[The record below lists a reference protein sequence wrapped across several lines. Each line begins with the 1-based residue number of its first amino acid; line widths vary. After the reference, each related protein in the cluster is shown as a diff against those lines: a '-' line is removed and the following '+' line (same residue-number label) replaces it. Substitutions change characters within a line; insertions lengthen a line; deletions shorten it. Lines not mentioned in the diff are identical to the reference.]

1 MSQLAPRTPRPKVL
15 FICGSINQTRQMH
28 QIAQQMP
35 EIDPYFTPYY
45 VTGILSLYKKLG
57 FLEMSI
63 GGHKLSKRCLD
74 YLHDHQLQVDEG
86 GLHRDYTLVVTCT
99 DQVVPN
105 NINAPLVLVQEG
117 MLDPIN
123 IIFHLQKIFR
133 FIPRWLAGTAA
144 TGQSMAFE
152 KFCVASEGYRD
163 YFAKHGVPKEK
174 IVVTGIPN
182 FDNCARYLKN
192 EFPHHGYCLVCTS
205 DARETFKIDNRR
217 AFIEDAKQKAKGRQL
232 IFKLHP
238 NEKVAR
244 AKKEIAEW
252 APGSLVYTEGSAEE
266 MVANADIVICQYSS
280 LAFVALALGKELH
293 SYFDQE
299 ELARLLPIQNR
310 DSASRIANV
319 CRSVMAEA
327 EAKVAARRLAA
338 GLTPSVET
346 LP

>member
-1 MSQLAPRTPRPKVL
+1 MSQLVRSTQRPKVL

-28 QIAQQMP
+28 QIAEQMP

-45 VTGILSLYKKLG
+45 VTGILSLWKKLG

-63 GGHKLSKRCLD
+63 GGHKLGKRCLD
-74 YLHDHQLQVDEG
+74 YLEQHKLAIDEG
-86 GLHRDYTLVVTCT
+86 GKRRDYDLVVTCT

-105 NINAPLVLVQEG
+105 NINAPLILVQEG

-123 IIFHLQKIFR
+123 ILFHLHKVLR
-133 FIPRWLAGTAA
+133 FIPRWMAGTAA
-144 TGQSMAFE
+144 TGQSLAFE
-152 KFCVASEGYRD
+152 RFCVASEGYRD
-163 YFAKHGVPKEK
+163 YFAQHGVDRDR

-192 EFPHHGYCLVCTS
+192 DFPHHGYCLVCTS
-205 DARETFKIDNRR
+205 DARETMKFDNRQ
-217 AFIEDAKQKAKGRQL
+217 AFIEDAKKKARGKPL

-238 NEKVAR
+238 NEKVER
-244 AKKEIAEW
+244 AKEEIEQW
-252 APGSLVYTEGSAEE
+252 APGSLVYSDGSAEE

-310 DSASRIANV
+310 DSASRIASV
-319 CRSVMAEA
+319 CREVMEA
-327 EAKVAARRLAA
+327 ALARANARRLSA

>member
-1 MSQLAPRTPRPKVL
+1 MSQLVRTTHRQKVL

-28 QIAQQMP
+28 QIAAQMGD
-35 EIDPYFTPYY
+35 IDAWFTPYY
-45 VTGILSLYKKLG
+45 VTGILSLWKRLG

-63 GGHKLSKRCLD
+63 GGYKLGKRCLD
-74 YLHDHQLQVDEG
+74 YLHDNKLSVDEG
-86 GLHRDYTLVVTCT
+86 GKNGGYDLVVTCT

-105 NINAPLVLVQEG
+105 NITAPLVLVQEG

-123 IIFHLQKIFR
+123 FIFHLHKALR
-133 FIPRWLAGTAA
+133 FVPRWMAGTAA
-144 TGQSMAFE
+144 TGQSMAFQ

-163 YFAKHGVPKEK
+163 YFVKHGIDRDR

-192 EFPHHGYCLVCTS
+192 EFPHSGYCLVCTS
-205 DARETFKIDNRR
+205 DARETLKFDNRQ
-217 AFIEDAKQKAKGRQL
+217 AFIDHAKAKARGKQL

-238 NEKVAR
+238 NEDVER
-244 AKKEIAEW
+244 AKREIAEW
-252 APGSLVYTEGSAEE
+252 APGSLVYTDGSAEE

-310 DSASRIANV
+310 DSASRIAFV
-319 CRSVMAEA
+319 CREVLAYAEA
-327 EAKVAARRLAA
+327 EARIRRLAA
-338 GLTPSVET
+338 GLAPSVET